1 MKDIDNLLT
10 SSKNLS
16 KKNHLRT
23 KSFGYQVLGFGAGGS
38 VSPFI
43 TATGGTI
50 TTSGNDRIHTFT
62 SPGTF
67 TVCVAAKCAADNL
80 VSYLVVAGGGG
91 AAGNLAGGGGGGGF
105 RETKSPSTPYTASP
119 LDGYA
124 TPGNRIT
131 VTATGY
137 PITVGAGGNGACGC
151 YPSVTNGANS
161 IFSSITS
168 AGGGHGGCA
177 TVPQP
182 QAIGAAGGSGGG
194 EAGGSEQTYGAGN
207 TPPTTPPQGN
217 PGGPGSGGGQF
228 PHLGAGGGG
237 GATAAGSAGNTST
250 AGPGGAGAGTLI
262 NPATGEAGPGPSR
275 YYAGGAGGGLYSG
288 SSWGTGGIG
297 GGSSAGPDKA
307 DPARNGTANTGGG
320 ASGYGNGGSGIVII
334 RYKIQQDKLWHI
346 LQKYQKIM
354 KYLQF

>member
-10 SSKNLS
+10 SSKNLN
-16 KKNHLRT
+16 KKNNLRT

-50 TTSGNDRIHTFT
+50 TTSGNDKIHTFT

-105 RETKSPSTPYTASP
+105 REVKSPSTPYTASP
-119 LDGYA
+119 LDGYG

-137 PITVGAGGNGACGC
+137 PITVGAGGAGAPNDNFPCQ
-151 YPSVTNGANS
+151 TNGANS
-161 IFSSITS
+161 IFSTITS
-168 AGGGHGGCA
+168 AGGGLGGCA
-177 TVPQP
+177 TLPAP
-182 QAIGAAGGSGGG
+182 QANGKAGGSGGG

-207 TPPTTPPQGN
+207 TPPTTPSQGN

-228 PHLGAGGGG
+228 PSLGAGGGG
-237 GATAAGSAGNTST
+237 GATAAGGAGSAPT
-250 AGPGGAGAGTLI
+250 AGAGGAGAGTLI
-262 NPATGEAGPGPSR
+262 NPATGQPGPGPSQ
-275 YYAGGAGGGLYSG
+275 YYSGGAGGGIYSG
-288 SSWGTGGIG
+288 SAWGAAGLG
-297 GGSSAGPDKA
+297 GGGTAGPGT
-307 DPARNGTANTGGG
+307 DPARSGTANTGGG
-320 ASGYGNGGSGIVII
+320 AAGEAGTGGSGIVII
-334 RYKIQQDKLWHI
+334 RYKAQ
-346 LQKYQKIM
+346 
-354 KYLQF
+354 

>member
-10 SSKNLS
+10 SSKNLN
-16 KKNHLRT
+16 KKNNLRT

-50 TTSGNDRIHTFT
+50 TTSGNDKIHTFT

-105 RETKSPSTPYTASP
+105 REVKSPSTPYTASP
-119 LDGYA
+119 LDGYG

-137 PITVGAGGNGACGC
+137 PITVGAGGAGAPNSCFPGQ
-151 YPSVTNGANS
+151 TNGAPS

-168 AGGGHGGCA
+168 AGGGKGGCA
-177 TVPQP
+177 TIPQP
-182 QAIGAAGGSGGG
+182 QANGAAGGSGGG

-207 TPPTTPPQGN
+207 TPPTTPSQGN

-228 PHLGAGGGG
+228 PSLGAGGGG

-250 AGPGGAGAGTLI
+250 AGPGGAGASTVI
-262 NPATGEAGPGPSR
+262 NPATGQPGPGPSQ
-275 YYAGGAGGGLYSG
+275 YYSGGGGGGLYSG

-334 RYKIQQDKLWHI
+334 RYKFQ
-346 LQKYQKIM
+346 
-354 KYLQF
+354 